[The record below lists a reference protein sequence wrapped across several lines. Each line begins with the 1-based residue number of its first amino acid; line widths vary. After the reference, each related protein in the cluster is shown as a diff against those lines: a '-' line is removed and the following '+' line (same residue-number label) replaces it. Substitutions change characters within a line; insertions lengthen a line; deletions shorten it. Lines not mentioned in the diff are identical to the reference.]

1 MILISSPPTVK
12 MVSDTPEVVYKVHGR
27 RKNRARNVFT
37 AVTHDIHTFF
47 LKSLKCD
54 SSETPCL
61 PHCTPSAPAG
71 PSIAVGHRRTGPGP
85 LDTEPGTPGSRNTL
99 HRQPYTT
106 VTTIHSQRALRELAS
121 AATGATRRSGRGA
134 GGSAQGPTA
143 SVDQQGAAGGSLA
156 HV

>member
-12 MVSDTPEVVYKVHGR
+12 MVSDTPEVVYKVNGR

-134 GGSAQGPTA
+134 GGSA
-143 SVDQQGAAGGSLA
+143 
-156 HV
+156 